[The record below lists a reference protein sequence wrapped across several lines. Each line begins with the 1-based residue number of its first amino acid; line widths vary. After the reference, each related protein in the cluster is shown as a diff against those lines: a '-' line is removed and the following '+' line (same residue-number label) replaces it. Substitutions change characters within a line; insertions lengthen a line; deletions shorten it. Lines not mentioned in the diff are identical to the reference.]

1 MQAAEKRKQEQEKLK
16 AARIEHIIECT
27 FDLFSEDGIESI
39 TMNDIAEQAEIGVAT
54 LYRYFSTKEDLAIDV
69 AVYAWRMEEE
79 TFRKVFSS
87 ETYDSLNGFEQL
99 KVLLGIFPTALTTQ
113 SKFFRFIYYFDSFVK
128 RESVSVERLNN
139 YEKAISSLKDIVMKA
154 IEKGENDGSINTKSS
169 SNPLISGA
177 NSETLYFAIMH
188 ALFSIAQKLSLSGE
202 MLYMDRAVK
211 PGAQMELLVNMLLE
225 SIKSK

>member
-87 ETYDSLNGFEQL
+87 EAYDSLNGFEQL
-99 KVLLGIFPTALTTQ
+99 KVLLGIFPTALTSQ

-139 YEKAISSLKDIVMKA
+139 YEQAISSLKDIVMKA
-154 IEKGENDGSINTKSS
+154 IEKGENDGSINTKKS
-169 SNPLISGA
+169 SNPLIAGA
-177 NSETLYFAIMH
+177 SAETLYFAIMH

-211 PGAQMELLVNMLLE
+211 PRAQMELLVNMLLE
-225 SIKSK
+225 SIKN